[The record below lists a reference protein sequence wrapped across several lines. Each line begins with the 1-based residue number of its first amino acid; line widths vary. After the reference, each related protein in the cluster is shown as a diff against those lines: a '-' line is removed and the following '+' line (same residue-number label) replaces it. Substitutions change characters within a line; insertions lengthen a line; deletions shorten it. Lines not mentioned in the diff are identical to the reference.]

1 MTLDGSPSDITP
13 ATPPRRIVVG
23 YDGSPG
29 SRAALERAADA
40 AGDHGVVFVVHAH
53 ARPHSWLG
61 HPNYQERLDAV
72 LDAAEAVI
80 RNLQEEPGGPLDR
93 VAWVPEV
100 IGGDPAKAI
109 AGVAAA
115 RHADEIVIGSRR
127 FGLAR
132 VLHGSVARDLIR
144 LADVPVTVTP
154 RGTAAPPAAEAA

>member
-1 MTLDGSPSDITP
+1 MTLSDITP
-13 ATPPRRIVVG
+13 ATPPRRVVVG
-23 YDGSPG
+23 YDGSAG
-29 SRAALERAADA
+29 SRAALERAVDA
-40 AGDHGVVFVVHAH
+40 AGADGIVFVVHAY
-53 ARPHSWLG
+53 ASPHSWLG
-61 HPNYQERLDAV
+61 EPNYQQRLDAR
-72 LDAAEAVI
+72 LDNAESTI
-80 RNLQEEPGGPLDR
+80 REQREQTGGPLDR

-115 RHADEIVIGSRR
+115 RHADEIVIGSSR

-144 LADVPVTVTP
+144 LADVPVTVIP